1 MRSLENIRTEF
12 VKYRNIEEEYNKLEL
27 LLQRQETEIRK
38 KIGVSIIAMQI
49 EQQLKLYTDALKLQ
63 VEELEK

>member
-38 KIGVSIIAMQI
+38 KIGVRISTM
-49 EQQLKLYTDALKLQ
+49 
-63 VEELEK
+63 